1 MVAKTTKKR
10 TRKAS
15 TKASPFATIL
25 FTLAALVFIA
35 GSAVNLRY
43 ILTGDENIFFILDV
57 KKEVE
62 RLKASNE
69 LLAKENQELRVFID
83 GLRKDSQVIEEEIR
97 LKLNYVKEGEI
108 LYIEDQLDKK

>member
-1 MVAKTTKKR
+1 MVAKTTKK
-10 TRKAS
+10 TSSK
-15 TKASPFATIL
+15 TKASPFASII

-57 KKEVE
+57 KKENE
-62 RLKASNE
+62 RLKVSNE
-69 LLAKENQELRVFID
+69 LIAKQNQDLRVFID

-108 LYIEDQLDKK
+108 LYIEEQEDNN